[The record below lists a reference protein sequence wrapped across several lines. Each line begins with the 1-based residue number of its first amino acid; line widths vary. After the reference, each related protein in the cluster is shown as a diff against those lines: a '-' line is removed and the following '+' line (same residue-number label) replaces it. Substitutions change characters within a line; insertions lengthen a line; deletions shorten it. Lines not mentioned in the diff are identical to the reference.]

1 MERTS
6 TGTVLRRCFPTAQL
20 AARRASALAEPP
32 PRRHAELRT
41 RALDVP
47 HARVLACSSRVLYA
61 LIVRV
66 SCQVYGSTALMEASA
81 NGNEGCVQLLLE
93 AGATVND
100 TEVSLERAFT
110 QAHATCA
117 SKPWASPSSAIA
129 SHQVDGW
136 AALHVAAYNG
146 RLAIAKRLLQGGA
159 DPSTRNKDGKTA
171 LDYARERG
179 NSEVVALLAC

>member
-1 MERTS
+1 
-6 TGTVLRRCFPTAQL
+6 
-20 AARRASALAEPP
+20 
-32 PRRHAELRT
+32 
-41 RALDVP
+41 
-47 HARVLACSSRVLYA
+47 
-61 LIVRV
+61 
-66 SCQVYGSTALMEASA
+66 MEASA

-100 TEVSLERAFT
+100 TEVSLEPAFT

-136 AALHVAAYNG
+136 AALHFAAYNG

-159 DPSTRNKDGKTA
+159 EPSTRNKDGKTA

>member
-1 MERTS
+1 
-6 TGTVLRRCFPTAQL
+6 
-20 AARRASALAEPP
+20 
-32 PRRHAELRT
+32 
-41 RALDVP
+41 
-47 HARVLACSSRVLYA
+47 
-61 LIVRV
+61 
-66 SCQVYGSTALMEASA
+66 MEASA

-136 AALHVAAYNG
+136 AALHFAAYNG
-146 RLAIAKRLLQGGA
+146 RLAIVKRLLQRGV